1 MRPSR
6 RLIGRLLL
14 AYGVLGFALV
24 AVGALIGLDLA
35 SRVES
40 LSGTA
45 TATLSAA
52 ARATESAADAFVN
65 VDTSLEEAVAS
76 ADAASVLAR
85 EASGTLRSLAVA
97 MDVSILGTQPLAQ
110 LADDF
115 NASADQAEALAGT
128 LDGVGASLG
137 DTRTDVAVIGPELS
151 ALSGELS
158 ALGDTPDASS
168 AAGPLRLFVVLLLVW
183 LLMQAAGSLAAGF
196 VLVRPDRGA

>member
-1 MRPSR
+1 M
-6 RLIGRLLL
+6 
-14 AYGVLGFALV
+14 LGFALV
-24 AVGALIGLDLA
+24 GVGGLIGLDLA
-35 SRVES
+35 GRVES

-52 ARATESAADAFVN
+52 SRATDAAADAFQN
-65 VDTSLEEAVAS
+65 VDSSLQEAVAS

-97 MDVSILGTQPLAQ
+97 MDISILGTQPLAQ

-115 NASADQAEALAGT
+115 TASADQAEALAGT

-137 DTRTDVAVIGPELS
+137 DTRTDVALIGPELS
-151 ALSGELS
+151 ALGE
-158 ALGDTPDASS
+158 TPDASS

-196 VLVRPDRGA
+196 VLLRSSAA

>member
-24 AVGALIGLDLA
+24 AIGALIGLDLA
-35 SRVES
+35 GRVEN

-52 ARATESAADAFVN
+52 SRATDAAADAFVN
-65 VDTSLEEAVAS
+65 VDTSLDEAVAS

-97 MDVSILGTQPLAQ
+97 MDISVFGTQPLAQ

-137 DTRTDVAVIGPELS
+137 DTRADVALIGPELS
-151 ALSGELS
+151 ALSAELS
-158 ALGDTPDASS
+158 ALGETPDPAS

-196 VLVRPDRGA
+196 VLVRSDRGV

>member
-1 MRPSR
+1 MRLTR
-6 RLIGRLLL
+6 RTIGRLLV
-14 AYGVLGFALV
+14 AYGIIGFALV
-24 AVGALIGLDLA
+24 AVGGLVGLDLA

-45 TATLSAA
+45 TATLTAA
-52 ARATESAADAFVN
+52 SRATDAAADAFTD
-65 VDTSLEEAVAS
+65 VDASLEDAVSS

-110 LADDF
+110 LADEF
-115 NASADQAEALAGT
+115 TASADQAEALAGT

-137 DTRTDVAVIGPELS
+137 DTRADVARIGPGLS
-151 ALSGELS
+151 ALSAELT

-168 AAGPLRLFVVLLLVW
+168 AATPLRLFVVLLLLW
-183 LLMQAAGSLAAGF
+183 LVMQAAGSLVAGI
-196 VLVRPDRGA
+196 VLLRSRAG

>member
-24 AVGALIGLDLA
+24 AVGALVGLDLA
-35 SRVES
+35 GRVES

-52 ARATESAADAFVN
+52 SRATDAAADAFVN
-65 VDTSLEEAVAS
+65 VDTSLDEAVAS

-97 MDVSILGTQPLAQ
+97 MDISVFGTQPLAQ

-137 DTRTDVAVIGPELS
+137 DTRADVALIGPELS
-151 ALSGELS
+151 ALSAELS
-158 ALGDTPDASS
+158 ALGETPDAAS

-196 VLVRPDRGA
+196 VLVRSDRGV

>member
-6 RLIGRLLL
+6 RLVGRLLL
-14 AYGVLGFALV
+14 AYGVIGFALV
-24 AVGALIGLDLA
+24 AVGGLIGLDLA
-35 SRVES
+35 SRVER

-52 ARATESAADAFVN
+52 SRATDAAADAFEN

-85 EASGTLRSLAVA
+85 EASGSLRSLAVA
-97 MDVSILGTQPLAQ
+97 MDISIFGTQPLAQ

-115 NASADQAEALAGT
+115 SASADQAEALAGT
-128 LDGVGASLG
+128 LDGVAASLG
-137 DTRTDVAVIGPELS
+137 DTRADVALIAPELS
-151 ALSGELS
+151 ALSGELT
-158 ALGDTPDASS
+158 ALGATPDASS

-183 LLMQAAGSLAAGF
+183 LLMQAAGSMAAGF
-196 VLVRPDRGA
+196 VLLRSHRT